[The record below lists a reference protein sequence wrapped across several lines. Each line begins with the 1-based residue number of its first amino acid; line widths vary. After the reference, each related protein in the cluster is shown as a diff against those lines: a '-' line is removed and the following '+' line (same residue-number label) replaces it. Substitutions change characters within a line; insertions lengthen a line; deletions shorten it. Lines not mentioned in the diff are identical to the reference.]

1 MKTIAQKTA
10 EHLLEIKAIML
21 RPNKPFR
28 FTSGILSPV
37 YIDNR
42 IIISYPKIRE
52 KIISYYIKT
61 IKEKIGLSNVD
72 LISGTAM
79 AAIPHAAFISQK
91 LGLPMVF
98 VRDTKKGHGRQ
109 NQIEGVVKKNQK
121 VLIIEDH
128 ISTGGSTLGNIKA
141 IRAAGGKVKYAIATT
156 TFLMKKAENNFKKSK
171 VKVFTL
177 TDVNEIIETAIK
189 KKLIKI
195 KNKEMVL
202 QWSKDPIGW
211 GKKFGFEK

>member
-10 EHLLEIKAIML
+10 EHLLDIKAIML

-28 FTSGILSPV
+28 YTSGILSPV

-42 IIISYPKIRE
+42 IIISYPKIRQ

-61 IKEKIGLSNVD
+61 IKEKIGIANAQLV
-72 LISGTAM
+72 SGTAM

-91 LGLPMVF
+91 LNLPMVF

-109 NQIEGVVKKNQK
+109 NKIEGIVEKNQK
-121 VLIIEDH
+121 TIIIEDH
-128 ISTGGSTLGNIKA
+128 ISTGGSTIGNIKA
-141 IRAAGGKVKYAIATT
+141 IRASGGKVKYAIATT
-156 TFLMKKAENNFKKSK
+156 TFLMKKAENNFKKAK
-171 VKVFTL
+171 IKVFTL
-177 TDVNEIIETAIK
+177 TDINEIIKIAIQRKTIK
-189 KKLIKI
+189 KEDKAVI
-195 KNKEMVL
+195 V
-202 QWSKDPIGW
+202 QWSKNPPAW